1 MRRHFALFGALRGL
15 AVLAVVVFHVSAL
28 SGLAGQGAAGHVAQV
43 LGGLGVTVFFAISG
57 FLLYRPFA
65 AARAAGAPMPSL
77 RRFARRRVLR
87 IVPAYWVALT
97 VLAIFPGVRL
107 DGGAWRYYLFA
118 QLYREDTV
126 GLGIPVA
133 WTLGVEVTFYLA
145 LPLWALA
152 TRRRSARADAAG
164 LLAVAAGGIVVQVLA
179 ARLQIPR
186 LWADAL
192 TGQATWLA
200 LGMLLAVW
208 SVAEPERVVRSAE
221 ACWLGAAAALAGLA
235 ALAPDGVFG
244 LAAALSQ
251 VQPFA
256 TVVARLALT
265 TVVCVLFLLPAV
277 FGDDAGGPVRRL
289 LAWAPVAFLGAVSYS
304 FYLYHLTI
312 AELLALDA
320 DPGHFSAGGLG
331 LRDHVDTPVLLA
343 LTVLATAAVAVVSY
357 RALERPALRPR

>member
-15 AVLAVVVFHVSAL
+15 AVLAVCVFHVASLTGYTGAG
-28 SGLAGQGAAGHVAQV
+28 GLGPVTQV

-65 AARAAGAPMPSL
+65 AARATGAPMPDL

-87 IVPAYWVALT
+87 VVPAYWVALT
-97 VLAIFPGVRL
+97 VLVVFPGIVMTH
-107 DGGAWRYYLFA
+107 GAWRYYLFA
-118 QLYREDTV
+118 QLYREDTI

-133 WTLGVEVTFYLA
+133 WTLCVEVTFYLA

-152 TRRRSARADAAG
+152 TRRLSARADAAA
-164 LLAVAAGGIVVQVLA
+164 LAAVALGGALVQLLA
-179 ARLQIPR
+179 ARLEISR

-200 LGMLLAVW
+200 LGMLLALR
-208 SVAEPERVVRSAE
+208 SVAAPDRVVKRATL
-221 ACWLGAAAALAGLA
+221 CWLGAAAALAGLA

-244 LAAALSQ
+244 LAAALTQ
-251 VQPFA
+251 VQPLA

-265 TVVCVLFLLPAV
+265 AVLCVLFLLPAV
-277 FGDDAGGPVRRL
+277 FGEDAGGPVRRL
-289 LAWAPVAFLGAVSYS
+289 LAWAPVASLGTVSYS
-304 FYLYHLTI
+304 FYLYHLTV

-320 DPGHFSAGGLG
+320 DPGHFDAGGLG
-331 LRDHVDTPVLLA
+331 LRDHVNTPVLLA
-343 LTVLATAAVAVVSY
+343 IVVVVTGAVSALSY
-357 RALERPALRPR
+357 RALERPALRR